1 MRIALIAAIGRN
13 GELGKEGKLPW
24 HLPQDLKFFKQ
35 VTTGQVV
42 VMGRKTYESLPSLL
56 LDRTIIILTT
66 QTNYKP
72 DAPNTLVFHSVGEI
86 LHCAYLHEVETL
98 YVAGGGEIY
107 KHFLPLADSMYLT
120 HVAAEFDADTFLD
133 VNYGD
138 WQSKSITTPP
148 DGVATEPKFYFEY
161 YERKK

>member
-24 HLPQDLKFFKQ
+24 YLPQDLKFFKQ

-42 VMGRKTYESLPSLL
+42 VMGRKTFETLPNQL
-56 LDRTIIILTT
+56 LDRTIIVLTT
-66 QTNYKP
+66 QDLVVKSP
-72 DAPNTLVFHSVGEI
+72 DVLVFHSVGEV
-86 LHCAYLHEVETL
+86 LHYAYLHEVETL

-120 HVAAEFDADTFLD
+120 HVAAEFDADTFLN

-138 WQSKSITTPP
+138 WESKSITTPP